1 MEMVLD
7 PSESYLLFLFFFVYT
22 NIFCVLRF
30 FYLRAFCRFSLS
42 QICHMR
48 NIILT
53 CDQKLTWRIGL
64 ETRRITK
71 KELKAKKKLKPR
83 YLV

>member
-30 FYLRAFCRFSLS
+30 FYLRAFCRSSLS
-42 QICHMR
+42 QIRHMR
-48 NIILT
+48 NIILK
-53 CDQKLTWRIGL
+53 DNEKR
-64 ETRRITK
+64 TK
-71 KELKAKKKLKPR
+71 TVEA
-83 YLV
+83 YN